1 MSGRAPLYTPR
12 AHRDQPPTIFLTSS
26 TSTNPP
32 PFLTASNP
40 DQNPLPAVSKDSK
53 AALPA
58 QVESSFAAAMS
69 IQCRALR
76 IVRTVL
82 LDTLE
87 ECELVAV
94 RAGFLDFYSEL
105 EQDLEDLP
113 DDPDV
118 REQMADC
125 SEEIAAMTA
134 DINTVRSLFCS
145 NK

>member
-1 MSGRAPLYTPR
+1 MSMATE
-12 AHRDQPPTIFLTSS
+12 
-26 TSTNPP
+26 
-32 PFLTASNP
+32 
-40 DQNPLPAVSKDSK
+40 LPQQSC
-53 AALPA
+53 
-58 QVESSFAAAMS
+58 
-69 IQCRALR
+69 IQCRALE

-82 LDTLE
+82 LDSIE
-87 ECELVAV
+87 ECELMAL

-134 DINTVRSLFCS
+134 DINTVRALFCS
-145 NK
+145 HK

>member
-1 MSGRAPLYTPR
+1 VTKTHFFDCVHL
-12 AHRDQPPTIFLTSS
+12 DQHPTIFLTPS

-32 PFLTASNP
+32 PFFDCVHL
-40 DQNPLPAVSKDSK
+40 DHNPLPAVSKDSK

-58 QVESSFAAAMS
+58 QAELWQRAMS

-87 ECELVAV
+87 ECELVDL
-94 RAGFLDFYSEL
+94 RTGFQDYYSEL
-105 EQDLEDLP
+105 ELDLEDF

-125 SEEIAAMTA
+125 SEEIAAMTS
-134 DINTVRSLFCS
+134 DINTVRALFCS
-145 NK
+145 HK

>member
-1 MSGRAPLYTPR
+1 
-12 AHRDQPPTIFLTSS
+12 
-26 TSTNPP
+26 
-32 PFLTASNP
+32 
-40 DQNPLPAVSKDSK
+40 
-53 AALPA
+53 
-58 QVESSFAAAMS
+58 MS

-87 ECELVAV
+87 ECELVDL
-94 RAGFLDFYSEL
+94 RTGFQDYYSEL
-105 EQDLEDLP
+105 ELDLEDF

-145 NK
+145 HK

>member
-1 MSGRAPLYTPR
+1 MSMARC
-12 AHRDQPPTIFLTSS
+12 
-26 TSTNPP
+26 
-32 PFLTASNP
+32 
-40 DQNPLPAVSKDSK
+40 
-53 AALPA
+53 
-58 QVESSFAAAMS
+58 AAAS
-69 IQCRALR
+69 PLATELPQQSCIQCRALE

-82 LDTLE
+82 LDSIE
-87 ECELVAV
+87 ECELMAL

-145 NK
+145 HK